1 MSGDFETLEINQP
14 KITYLKPEDNTEWLD
29 KLINNVE
36 DMKNKISK
44 DSQKFKKRNFFIR
57 SLVCIRSNSK
67 KNLNFVLKA
76 YAFLWAVFRIRV
88 QLFFM
93 QKDLDENSYEK
104 RIENIE
110 KGKSYLKSNGFFK
123 SKSNL
128 FEDIQKFIYK
138 R

>member
-1 MSGDFETLEINQP
+1 
-14 KITYLKPEDNTEWLD
+14 
-29 KLINNVE
+29 
-36 DMKNKISK
+36 MK
-44 DSQKFKKRNFFIR
+44 R
-57 SLVCIRSNSK
+57 NSK
-67 KNLNFVLKA
+67 KNLNFVFKVT
-76 YAFLWAVFRIRV
+76 AFLWALFRIRFRLV
-88 QLFFM
+88 FM
-93 QKDLDENSYEK
+93 QKNLDENSYEK